1 MADSLIVIDPD
12 GKINNVND
20 ANIDL
25 LGYEEKEL
33 MGKTIDKI
41 AEPIK
46 ASKGSGE
53 KNGRVGDM
61 MLGVLSNEE
70 IKELIQNDFISDC
83 EISYIT
89 IDNRKIPMSFRGSV
103 IKNDEGEVQGIV

>member
-1 MADSLIVIDPD
+1 
-12 GKINNVND
+12 
-20 ANIDL
+20 
-25 LGYEEKEL
+25 
-33 MGKTIDKI
+33 
-41 AEPIK
+41 
-46 ASKGSGE
+46 
-53 KNGRVGDM
+53 

-89 IDNRKIPMSFRGSV
+89 KDNRKIPMSFRGSV

>member
-53 KNGRVGDM
+53 KNG
-61 MLGVLSNEE
+61 
-70 IKELIQNDFISDC
+70 
-83 EISYIT
+83 
-89 IDNRKIPMSFRGSV
+89 
-103 IKNDEGEVQGIV
+103 

>member
-1 MADSLIVIDPD
+1 
-12 GKINNVND
+12 
-20 ANIDL
+20 
-25 LGYEEKEL
+25 
-33 MGKTIDKI
+33 
-41 AEPIK
+41 
-46 ASKGSGE
+46 
-53 KNGRVGDM
+53 